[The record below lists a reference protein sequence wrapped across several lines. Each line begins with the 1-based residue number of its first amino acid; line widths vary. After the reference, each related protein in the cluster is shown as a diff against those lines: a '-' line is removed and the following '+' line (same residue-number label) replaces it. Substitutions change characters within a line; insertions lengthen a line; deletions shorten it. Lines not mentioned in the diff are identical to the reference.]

1 MIFWQINGEYL
12 AKSTVREALPKPNVL
27 ELSKYDITQRIM
39 ETLINTCHRNVLFSI
54 IDLAKDATQISNE
67 LGVSLS
73 AVYKTLTS
81 LEEMSLVTVEKFTF
95 TDDGKKIKLYK
106 SRIGKAEIKIG
117 NNDTIL
123 ELYPNRTTTNYDK

>member
-1 MIFWQINGEYL
+1 LIFWQINGEYL
-12 AKSTVREALPKPNVL
+12 TKSTIREALPKPNVL

-81 LEEMSLVTVEKFTF
+81 LEEMSLVSVEKFAF

-117 NNDTIL
+117 NNDAIL
-123 ELYPNRTTTNYDK
+123 ELYPNRTVTNDDK

>member
-1 MIFWQINGEYL
+1 
-12 AKSTVREALPKPNVL
+12 
-27 ELSKYDITQRIM
+27 M
-39 ETLINTCHRNVLFSI
+39 ETLINTCHRNVLFSV
-54 IDLAKDATQISNE
+54 IDSPKDANQISND

-117 NNDTIL
+117 NNDAIL
-123 ELYPNRTTTNYDK
+123 ELYPNRTATNNVE

>member
-1 MIFWQINGEYL
+1 MIIL
-12 AKSTVREALPKPNVL
+12 TKSSIRDALPKPNVL

-39 ETLINTCHRNVLFSI
+39 ETLINACHRNVLFSI
-54 IDLAKDATQISNE
+54 LNIPKDANQISNE

-73 AVYKTLTS
+73 AVYKTLTN
-81 LEEMSLVTVEKFTF
+81 LEEMSLVNVEKFEF

-117 NNDTIL
+117 SNDAVL
-123 ELYPNRTTTNYDK
+123 ELYPNRSATNNNL